1 MGKSIKDLVAE
12 QRKPVI
18 AHHSTWLG
26 IDPHELNEGTSIHA
40 GTKEAAVDRLE
51 EAAYATVKN
60 SDYEPGEILDA
71 YLHSYEIPRGLISP
85 TKYLD
90 PIYSRRKP
98 SKNIRH
104 SNTSRK
110 RLRQQP
116 APESIESYDMVRS
129 PYINETRG
137 VPKKNLQV
145 LQYQNVI
152 EDPGS
157 TSYVI
162 PSALINSGR
171 VKHLGQQFLTST
183 TMSGGVYFEND
194 DEDDILFHIERPDVS
209 KIKDRP

>member
-26 IDPHELNEGTSIHA
+26 NDPHELNEGTSIHA
-40 GTKEAAVDRLE
+40 GTKEAAVDRLA
-51 EAAYATVKN
+51 EAVYSTVEN
-60 SDYEPGEILDA
+60 SDYGPGERLDA

-90 PIYSRRKP
+90 PIYSRREP

-129 PYINETRG
+129 PHINETRG
-137 VPKKNLQV
+137 VPKKGLQV
-145 LQYQNVI
+145 IQHQNVI

-162 PSALINSGR
+162 PSALIDSGR

-183 TMSGGVYFEND
+183 TI
-194 DEDDILFHIERPDVS
+194 DEDNIFDRFEIPDVS